1 MKIFAIQQGEYSS
14 RKNPSQKELVH
25 GEKKPLLFIIISLF
39 FNFSPL

>member
-25 GEKKPLLFIIISLF
+25 GEKKTTFIHHYFTIF
-39 FNFSPL
+39 